1 MIEAINKIHEFSR
14 FGSVL
19 GLERMSVLMKKL
31 GDPQDSLRVIHVA
44 GTNGKGSVCKFLECG
59 LAECGYCVGLYTSP
73 FIESFN
79 ERIRLDGE
87 NISDDDLTLYSDR
100 VLAAAAE
107 MTAEG
112 MDSPTEF
119 EVITAI
125 AFLYFA
131 EKNADIVVLEVG
143 LGGRG
148 DSTNVVKK
156 PMACAICSISYDHMD
171 RLGNTLEEIAADKAG
186 IIKPGV
192 PVISNVTDHGAA
204 AVIARTAYEK
214 SGRLYDVSKVKFMIN
229 GETPFSQTVSM
240 ELWGTDY
247 SDVELSMVGKH
258 QGENLK
264 TALAVIEVL
273 RKSGDIKVERGKLY
287 RGLKNAVQPGRF
299 EILREG
305 CSQEHEPV
313 IIADGAHNEA
323 GAAALRDTMKKYF
336 EGKKILLVTGMLADK
351 QTDRILDA
359 FMDIT
364 TDIIAAE
371 PDNPR
376 KFKADELAGYLAD
389 AGVEVIA
396 SGDAAASI
404 AEAEKIWKDYDAVL
418 FAGSL
423 YLISEIRRMLKND
436 RYR

>member
-156 PMACAICSISYDHMD
+156 PMACAPPRAIF
-171 RLGNTLEEIAADKAG
+171 RA
-186 IIKPGV
+186 
-192 PVISNVTDHGAA
+192 
-204 AVIARTAYEK
+204 K
-214 SGRLYDVSKVKFMIN
+214 S
-229 GETPFSQTVSM
+229 
-240 ELWGTDY
+240 
-247 SDVELSMVGKH
+247 
-258 QGENLK
+258 
-264 TALAVIEVL
+264 
-273 RKSGDIKVERGKLY
+273 
-287 RGLKNAVQPGRF
+287 
-299 EILREG
+299 
-305 CSQEHEPV
+305 
-313 IIADGAHNEA
+313 
-323 GAAALRDTMKKYF
+323 
-336 EGKKILLVTGMLADK
+336 
-351 QTDRILDA
+351 
-359 FMDIT
+359 
-364 TDIIAAE
+364 
-371 PDNPR
+371 
-376 KFKADELAGYLAD
+376 
-389 AGVEVIA
+389 
-396 SGDAAASI
+396 
-404 AEAEKIWKDYDAVL
+404 
-418 FAGSL
+418 
-423 YLISEIRRMLKND
+423 
-436 RYR
+436 